1 MIGNHFGGG
10 WMDGD
15 TDSTQTFHSPF
26 DKGDQLKLH
35 SGWNNTGMGG
45 HGGDSLRLP
54 DSLFCQLFEIDP
66 ENVQNKNELNVF
78 ASYEF
83 NMLKSDGTNMLMDEN
98 MVSKSLK
105 LANNADY
112 SFHYSDS
119 QINMYG
125 GDESLIAVKKLG

>member
-1 MIGNHFGGG
+1 MMNPDYSLNFGPYWFVPESGALRPEDGDVVEVVGGVLETSMTEPMVIVFELDGALWRDSSMIGNHFGGG

-54 DSLFCQLFEIDP
+54 DSLFCQLFE
-66 ENVQNKNELNVF
+66 N
-78 ASYEF
+78 
-83 NMLKSDGTNMLMDEN
+83 
-98 MVSKSLK
+98 
-105 LANNADY
+105 
-112 SFHYSDS
+112 
-119 QINMYG
+119 
-125 GDESLIAVKKLG
+125 